1 MRNTNHEAFTDR
13 LSEYLDGTLPL
24 VERVQLRRHLAECTS
39 CAAVLAELRAV
50 VARANDLRAELP
62 PERDLFQG
70 VVAGIEGRSTPTP
83 WSGDGEVDHAPRTR
97 RVSLRSPKLA
107 AASIALLALT
117 GIGVWLARPKVPAV
131 VVEAAPLETAE
142 QPLQAFDDQRTD
154 DVIAELERTL
164 AENRTLL
171 DPSTVGVIESN
182 LAILDSALEDAR
194 RALAEDPGSTYLSH
208 HLADTMRRKLQ
219 LLRDA
224 NALAQQ

>member
-1 MRNTNHEAFTDR
+1 MRNTNHEAFIDR

-50 VARANDLRAELP
+50 VARANDLRGELP

-70 VVAGIEGRSTPTP
+70 IVAGIEGRSTPTP
-83 WSGDGEVDHAPRTR
+83 WSGEPDSGVVHASRVTFR
-97 RVSLRSPKLA
+97 RPQLV
-107 AASIALLALT
+107 AASVALLALF
-117 GIGVWLARPKVPAV
+117 GAGAWLARSNATERV
-131 VVEAAPLETAE
+131 VATPTPEAAE
-142 QPLQAFDDQRTD
+142 QPLAVFADARTD
-154 DVIAELERTL
+154 AVVAELERAL

-182 LAILDSALEDAR
+182 LAILDAALDEAR
-194 RALAEDPGSTYLSH
+194 RALAEDPGSTYLNH

>member
-1 MRNTNHEAFTDR
+1 
-13 LSEYLDGTLPL
+13 
-24 VERVQLRRHLAECTS
+24 
-39 CAAVLAELRAV
+39 
-50 VARANDLRAELP
+50 
-62 PERDLFQG
+62 
-70 VVAGIEGRSTPTP
+70 
-83 WSGDGEVDHAPRTR
+83 
-97 RVSLRSPKLA
+97 
-107 AASIALLALT
+107 LLAIA
-117 GIGVWLARPKVPAV
+117 GIGVWLARPKAPAV
-131 VVEAAPLETAE
+131 VVETPLETAE